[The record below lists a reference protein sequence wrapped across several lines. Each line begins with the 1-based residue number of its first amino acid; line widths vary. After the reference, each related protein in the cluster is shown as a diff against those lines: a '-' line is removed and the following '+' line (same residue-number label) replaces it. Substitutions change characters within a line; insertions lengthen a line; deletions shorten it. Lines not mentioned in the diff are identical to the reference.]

1 MSTASAVVPI
11 GYKQTEIGVIPGDW
25 VLSTLGKI
33 SLLKSG
39 GTPNRNV
46 KEYWNGMIPW
56 VTTSEVDWNVITES
70 VQYIS
75 EKGLENS
82 SAKFLSKG
90 TVLMAMYGQ
99 GKTRGKVAVLDL
111 DATTNQA
118 CAALVIDK
126 AISNSY
132 VFYSLVFKY
141 FQIRNLSNTGNQENL
156 SLALIK
162 DIQISLP
169 ITKSEQDAIAIALSE
184 SEIHILTLQ
193 NLIAKKRDIKQG
205 TMQGL
210 LTGKTRLPGFSDEWK
225 TAKLKDFLKTPV
237 TDGPHLTP
245 IFHRTG
251 IPFLSVNNLVNNRI
265 NFSELRYISNE
276 DHIEFSKKCKPE
288 RNDILLGKAASV
300 GKVAIIDF
308 DLELNIW
315 SPLALIRVNKKH
327 NSKFVFYSF
336 QSRNILYQIELLTN
350 SSSQGNIGMGD
361 IELLIF
367 NLPEKDEQI
376 AIAEILSDM
385 DAEITAL
392 EERLEK
398 AKAIKQG
405 MMQQLLTGKIR
416 LVEPQTS
423 QEVSA

>member
-1 MSTASAVVPI
+1 MSNASAVVPI
-11 GYKQTEIGVIPGDW
+11 GYKQTEVGVIPEDWDVLELGRCGEVIMGQSPLSSTYNKTGLGAPLINGPTEFTERYPKKIQWTTKPSRNCRAGDLLIC
-25 VLSTLGKI
+25 VRGSSTGRTNYANENYAIGRGVGAIRARNENDTQYLSYQVI
-33 SLLKSG
+33 S
-39 GTPNRNV
+39 
-46 KEYWNGMIPW
+46 
-56 VTTSEVDWNVITES
+56 S
-70 VQYIS
+70 V
-75 EKGLENS
+75 
-82 SAKFLSKG
+82 SK
-90 TVLMAMYGQ
+90 
-99 GKTRGKVAVLDL
+99 
-111 DATTNQA
+111 
-118 CAALVIDK
+118 
-126 AISNSY
+126 
-132 VFYSLVFKY
+132 
-141 FQIRNLSNTGNQENL
+141 
-156 SLALIK
+156 
-162 DIQISLP
+162 
-169 ITKSEQDAIAIALSE
+169 
-184 SEIHILTLQ
+184 ILTASSGSTFPSVDGATLKRILVLLPSPIEQ
-193 NLIAKKRDIKQG
+193 RAIKKALNDVDELIVSLKNQIEKMRDIKQG
-205 TMQGL
+205 TMQEL

-376 AIAEILSDM
+376 AIAQVLSDM
-385 DAEITAL
+385 DAEIAAL